1 MGQDGIR
8 NAVKQSNAM
17 VMRSSKNNSFG
28 AKPTAHNGLVGGSSP
43 PGPTTHSRAT
53 RDFLKLYERPTF
65 SGITCARSVSA
76 KRSIGLGA
84 NSGAFVSGLKISLPG
99 NRDRREQRPVR
110 HRILLRDEAK
120 HLVLARPFGWQI
132 GKTDDAHSVRE
143 PTFNSGFDE
152 MGCEEGERDHHIDLS
167 YAAAFSRRNCL
178 CIG

>member
-1 MGQDGIR
+1 MATSEPRVGP
-8 NAVKQSNAM
+8 KL
-17 VMRSSKNNSFG
+17 KNSLFFSLLAGNLGVETGS
-28 AKPTAHNGLVGGSSP
+28 TATASA
-43 PGPTTHSRAT
+43 TTDSRAT
-53 RDFLKLYERPTF
+53 REFLKPREWPTF
-65 SGITCARSVSA
+65 SGLHMRALNLCT
-76 KRSIGLGA
+76 GA
-84 NSGAFVSGLKISLPG
+84 IALKADFGAFVSGRKIRLPG